1 MSAVDRSQ
9 AALHRQDLVRLRQ
22 DPREWRRRGLTPPAA
37 LDAMVRERVLGD
49 GGLPVDPSY
58 ADFFTAD

>member
-1 MSAVDRSQ
+1 MSLADRAA
-9 AALHRQDLVRLRQ
+9 AALRRQDLVQLRQ

-49 GGLPVDPSY
+49 GALPLDPSY
-58 ADFFTAD
+58 ADFFTAV